1 MACES
6 ASAPLCSL
14 AFICLSYSFLVLCMH
29 VPSSSSVSFSFN
41 FSNTTGDDPCGGL
54 ELMCYRDAH
63 FDKTTSAIEL
73 TKDLRGE
80 ITDSQGRVWYKLP
93 VPLWKESTGEVASFT
108 TTFSFNLTPSDSNRC
123 MDTWASQMGD
133 GMAFFLAPWPNSN
146 SSTGGGIVLPNATA
160 TEGGDLYL
168 FNPSNHFNATG
179 DNRVVAVEF
188 DTFYNDRWDNST
200 IQHIGIDVNS
210 IVSVASTDT
219 PGMNNLTSPFTK
231 AAMISYD
238 NVTKMLAIDLQINGT
253 PYALNTTV
261 NLTQSLP
268 EIVAVG
274 FSAST
279 GDCVEL
285 HQLLSW
291 SFNSTLQEPKLAE
304 VAGAVIKPEPSAKL
318 LLEVLVPTGS
328 VLVCAGAVLL
338 LWRTHA
344 RNRRPRQGSD
354 SEESDEQNNG
364 EAATFEMSVAGP
376 RRYYYRDLAAATGG
390 FADEN
395 LLGRGGFGSVYQ
407 GRLPGS
413 SNEDDNEDQQQQ
425 LQLQRR
431 RQEVAIKKFNSE
443 SSSQSRKEFEA
454 EVKIIARLRHRN
466 LVQLLG
472 WCDSRRGLL
481 LVYELM
487 PEGSLDKHIY
497 STDKVLNWPERYK
510 IILGLG
516 SALHYLHRDWDQ
528 RVVHGDIKPSN
539 ILLDSS
545 YNAKLGDFGLAR
557 LGDHGTGPQTTDLVK
572 GTMGYI
578 DPEFVNT
585 HRRSTE
591 SDIYSFGVVL
601 LEIVS
606 GRSPVD
612 RQDPSFSLLK
622 WVETLYCQQ
631 GVGRVLDAADVRL
644 RGDEAHDRQM
654 ERALLVGLWC
664 AHRDPGQR
672 PSIAEAMQVL
682 QSEELKLPALSLHM
696 YSKLATPPSVG
707 NVAST
712 VVDDSGVSGSS
723 FASGVRSAETAGTTA
738 GSSESFA
745 TLPVVLPPHST
756 W

>member
-6 ASAPLCSL
+6 ASAPLYSL

-29 VPSSSSVSFSFN
+29 VPSSVSFSFN
-41 FSNTTGDDPCGGL
+41 FSNTTGDNPCGGL
-54 ELMCYRDAH
+54 ELRCYRDAH

-73 TKDLRGE
+73 TKNLRGE
-80 ITDSQGRVWYKLP
+80 ITNSQGRVWYKQP
-93 VPLWKESTGEVASFT
+93 VRLWKESTGEVASFT
-108 TTFSFNLTPSDSNRC
+108 TTFSFNLTPSDSIRC
-123 MDTWASQMGD
+123 RDTWASQTGD

-188 DTFYNDRWDNST
+188 DTFCNVGIDNST
-200 IQHIGIDVNS
+200 TQHIGIDVNS
-210 IVSVASTDT
+210 IVSVASTNT

-238 NVTKMLAIDLQINGT
+238 NVTKMLAVDLQINGT

-268 EIVAVG
+268 ETVAVG

-318 LLEVLVPTGS
+318 LLEVRSFSYGGRMQEIAAHVKVPT
-328 VLVCAGAVLL
+328 
-338 LWRTHA
+338 
-344 RNRRPRQGSD
+344 
-354 SEESDEQNNG
+354 
-364 EAATFEMSVAGP
+364 
-376 RRYYYRDLAAATGG
+376 
-390 FADEN
+390 
-395 LLGRGGFGSVYQ
+395 
-407 GRLPGS
+407 
-413 SNEDDNEDQQQQ
+413 
-425 LQLQRR
+425 
-431 RQEVAIKKFNSE
+431 
-443 SSSQSRKEFEA
+443 
-454 EVKIIARLRHRN
+454 
-466 LVQLLG
+466 
-472 WCDSRRGLL
+472 
-481 LVYELM
+481 
-487 PEGSLDKHIY
+487 
-497 STDKVLNWPERYK
+497 
-510 IILGLG
+510 
-516 SALHYLHRDWDQ
+516 
-528 RVVHGDIKPSN
+528 
-539 ILLDSS
+539 
-545 YNAKLGDFGLAR
+545 
-557 LGDHGTGPQTTDLVK
+557 
-572 GTMGYI
+572 
-578 DPEFVNT
+578 
-585 HRRSTE
+585 
-591 SDIYSFGVVL
+591 
-601 LEIVS
+601 
-606 GRSPVD
+606 
-612 RQDPSFSLLK
+612 
-622 WVETLYCQQ
+622 

-682 QSEELKLPALSLHM
+682 QSEELKLPVLSLHM

-712 VVDDSGVSGSS
+712 VVDDSGVSGNSM
-723 FASGVRSAETAGTTA
+723 ASGVRSAETAGTTA